1 MAEHKSG
8 SSTVRRVLR
17 NSLAIWTGNILNQ
30 IAGFILILF
39 ISRYLKPEGLGTYSV
54 ILSTYFIFESI
65 SFAGLEAFIAREVGR
80 TPKSAASILMAA
92 CSITLPLALLLY
104 ILATGLTA
112 TLGFSH
118 TVRDGVSVAGLA
130 LFPAGFIMAVEAT
143 LLGLERMELVA
154 GMNFLRKLLVVGVS
168 FIALASLPANMAI
181 PALMVIFAASYYLA
195 ALIYP
200 FVMWKL
206 IRPATIHPP
215 SGDVRSLTRGVR
227 VFAGI
232 SILAAVFW
240 RADQLLLDRLSG
252 TADVGLYS
260 AVNRLALLLFLIPE
274 GFMGAVYPNISR
286 RFVTDPASFSK
297 MLGRSLRYLMI
308 IAFPLACGG
317 AILSEKI
324 VFLLYDSDYAQSVA
338 VFTILAWV
346 LIPYFANSVFY
357 RALLASHHQLISLR
371 ILLVNVLVLFGLS
384 YLLVPTYHAVG
395 TAIALLTALTLA
407 FIQNY
412 WANHDFVYKP
422 QMWRYL
428 PRLLLASA
436 AMCLAIYPLR
446 EMNLF
451 IPLGVGVVVYV
462 LMVMLLKLI
471 DSDDLGMFKDL
482 WRDRKAAGS
491 TTG

>member
-17 NSLAIWTGNILNQ
+17 NSLAIWAGNILNQ

-104 ILATGLTA
+104 IIATGLTA

-118 TVRDGVSVAGLA
+118 TVHDGVSVAGLA

-168 FIALASLPANMAI
+168 FIALASLPADMAI

-215 SGDVRSLTRGVR
+215 QGDVRSLTRGVK
-227 VFAGI
+227 VFASI

-286 RFVTDPASFSK
+286 RFATDPDAFAK
-297 MLGRSLRYLMI
+297 MLRRSLRYMMI
-308 IAFPLACGG
+308 LAFPLACGG

-324 VFLLYDSDYAQSVA
+324 VFLLYDKDYAQSVM
-338 VFTILAWV
+338 VFAILAWI

-371 ILLVNVLVLFGLS
+371 ILFVNVAVLFGLS
-384 YLLVPTYHAVG
+384 YMLVPSYHAVG

-412 WANHDFVYKP
+412 WANHDFVCKP
-422 QMWRYL
+422 EMWRYL
-428 PRLLLASA
+428 PKLLLASA

-446 EMNLF
+446 EMNLL
-451 IPLGVGVVVYV
+451 ISLPVGVIVYV
-462 LMVMLLKLI
+462 LMVFLLKLI
-471 DSDDLGMFKDL
+471 DHDDLGMFKEM
-482 WRDRKAAGS
+482 WRDRKPVKQQV
-491 TTG
+491 